1 MEKKIDFELNKK
13 EKNVNYYTT
22 IGILQPILQN
32 RWRILFN
39 NNRKVKVPQE
49 GKSNILAMQATK
61 CKINYLKKEVNVEIE
76 QSTIG
81 DEHTVIYDFC
91 KDSISPFTLG
101 NVRIDVLDGADGLY
115 HAIEFL
121 HCQIID
127 HDLTFDYASGDVSKH
142 LITFSFKDLEILIPE
157 IRKSENT

>member
-81 DEHTVIYDFC
+81 DEKKHNPRLAGKTMDEFV
-91 KDSISPFTLG
+91 
-101 NVRIDVLDGADGLY
+101 
-115 HAIEFL
+115 AIMDNLNLPKQKEPD
-121 HCQIID
+121 I
-127 HDLTFDYASGDVSKH
+127 
-142 LITFSFKDLEILIPE
+142 FSQ
-157 IRKSENT
+157 NGG

>member
-1 MEKKIDFELNKK
+1 MLSITPHYYSTTVFRCLRTAYIHIKIFYWIKIAGRHSLTRNG
-13 EKNVNYYTT
+13 Y
-22 IGILQPILQN
+22 IGEI
-32 RWRILFN
+32 
-39 NNRKVKVPQE
+39 
-49 GKSNILAMQATK
+49 
-61 CKINYLKKEVNVEIE
+61 KEVNVEIE

-142 LITFSFKDLEILIPE
+142 PE
-157 IRKSENT
+157 T